1 MIHPLETDYERIERD
16 MLIAMAKPGDV
27 LFDVG
32 AYVGWYSVEFAK
44 RVPASKVYAFEPIY
58 SNRYE
63 LHNNIGDLKNVFI
76 YPFAICNQ
84 KAMMPIY
91 LSDKESG
98 VASLAPLEEERFGP
112 EKWVLI
118 PSLNLDSFVEDKKRA
133 PDFIKIDVEGA
144 ELLVLQGAEQ
154 TLRQHR
160 PIVLCEMLRKW
171 AKRFDY
177 HPNAIIAYM
186 LGLDYRCE
194 TVDGRPF
201 TIMTDDTVEKNFFF
215 YPEEH
220 R

>member
-32 AYVGWYSVEFAK
+32 AYVGWYSVEFARK
-44 RVPASKVYAFEPIY
+44 VPHSKVYAFEPITENRVELRKNLGNLRNVHIRSFGV
-58 SNRYE
+58 SNRYGGASFFSSKRE
-63 LHNNIGDLKNVFI
+63 PGT
-76 YPFAICNQ
+76 
-84 KAMMPIY
+84 
-91 LSDKESG
+91 
-98 VASLAPLEEERFGP
+98 ASLAPLEEERFGP
-112 EKWVLI
+112 LTIETKPVVT
-118 PSLNLDSFVEDKKRA
+118 LDSCLDCGI
-133 PDFIKIDVEGA
+133 PNFIKIDVEGA
-144 ELLVLQGAEQ
+144 EFLVLQGAERI
-154 TLRQHR
+154 LRQHR
-160 PIVLCEMLRKW
+160 PIILCEMLRKW

-215 YPEEH
+215 YPEEY